1 MTTRI
6 LWTPLALAGSV
17 ALALPPQALAQAGSA
32 SPFGL
37 RMGMSLAELS
47 QRGNPTP
54 LAEVPFSYTMTSV
67 PVPHPAFESYSVTVT
82 QGDGLCKVMGIGK
95 TLDTNSFGTEIQSAF
110 DELEQALARKY
121 GRHKKF
127 DFVQAGSIWNE
138 PRDWMSGLR
147 HKERTLS
154 AYWDAEEKSSLPP
167 DLTSIA
173 LHARAL
179 SGSTGFLIV
188 GYEFTN
194 FTSCQQQLK
203 RRRDSGL

>member
-1 MTTRI
+1 
-6 LWTPLALAGSV
+6 
-17 ALALPPQALAQAGSA
+17 
-32 SPFGL
+32 
-37 RMGMSLAELS
+37 MSLAELT

-127 DFVQAGSIWNE
+127 DFLQAGSIWNE

-147 HKERTLS
+147 HKERTGMRRRNRVS
-154 AYWDAEEKSSLPP
+154 RP
-167 DLTSIA
+167 TSPRSPCT
-173 LHARAL
+173 HARCPAL
-179 SGSTGFLIV
+179 RGF
-188 GYEFTN
+188 
-194 FTSCQQQLK
+194 
-203 RRRDSGL
+203 